1 MTISEFFSKD
11 YLFNPNTP
19 SESRLYVPL
28 IVLFGTLIIF
38 SIIAKLVRNVDVKKI
53 SGRCFLSFLT
63 MGVLGFFYLFFRY
76 EELPYL
82 GSRFFLLL
90 ILVVLFIWVLI
101 NSIWTLRFVPEY
113 RKEKKIE
120 ERYEKYL
127 PKKKSK

>member
-28 IVLFGTLIIF
+28 IALFGTLIVF
-38 SIIAKLVRNVDVKKI
+38 AIITKLVRNVEVKKI
-53 SGRCFLSFLT
+53 SERFFLSFLT

-90 ILVVLFIWVLI
+90 ILVVLFVWVLI
-101 NSIWTLRFVPEY
+101 DAIWTLRFMPKY
-113 RKEKKIE
+113 KKEKKIE

-127 PKKKSK
+127 PKKKRK